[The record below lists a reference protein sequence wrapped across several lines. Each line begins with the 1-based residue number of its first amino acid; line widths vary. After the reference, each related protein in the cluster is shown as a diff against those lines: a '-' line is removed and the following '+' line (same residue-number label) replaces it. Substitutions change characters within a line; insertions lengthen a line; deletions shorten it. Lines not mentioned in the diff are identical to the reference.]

1 MLAAQAMKY
10 ICKSMIFDDFLQ
22 CRLESCA
29 LKIGIE
35 EMVDQKLEGMI
46 YYGVKMLN
54 IEQDQEVNDP

>member
-1 MLAAQAMKY
+1 
-10 ICKSMIFDDFLQ
+10 MIFDDFLQ
-22 CRLESCA
+22 CRLKSCA